1 MKKFSIVAVHRDSG
15 LVKGFTL
22 EARSSKAALRAA
34 KFTLRQAGETAVAY
48 RYLVTEAQP

>member
-1 MKKFSIVAVHRDSG
+1 MKKYNIVAVHRDNG

-22 EARSSKAALRAA
+22 EAATPKAALRAA

-48 RYLVTEAQP
+48 KYLITEG